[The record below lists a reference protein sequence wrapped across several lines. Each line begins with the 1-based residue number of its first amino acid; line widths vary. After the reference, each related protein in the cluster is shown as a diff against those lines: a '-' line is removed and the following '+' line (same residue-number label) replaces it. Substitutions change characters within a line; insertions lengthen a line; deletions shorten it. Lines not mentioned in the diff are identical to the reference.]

1 MTTCG
6 ACGTEPREGAR
17 FCDACGA
24 PAGSAASTAEYKQ
37 VTVLFADVVGS
48 MELATELGP
57 ERLREIM
64 TELFNSSTGI
74 VRHYGGTVDKFT
86 GDGLMA
92 VFGAPIALE
101 DHAVRACRAALN
113 IQREAAHLAQD
124 VAQRDGETF
133 AVRVGLNSGQVI
145 AGEIGSGPTAY
156 TAVGEQVGMAQ
167 RMESA
172 APPGGV
178 MVSESTAQLV
188 GDLVKLSDPEPVRI
202 KGREDPV
209 LARRLLAV
217 TLQSGVSGRSELSLV
232 GRRWEIP
239 AVEGILQ
246 GAIDGHGGVVGVVG
260 PAGMGKSRFVR
271 EIASIAITK
280 GVEVI
285 SAYCESHARE
295 VPFHVVGRLLRAATG
310 VDKADDETART
321 RLQVLVPDADPQDML
336 LFYDLLGVANPDV
349 AMPSI
354 DPDARRRRLTALVNA
369 VLQARATPA
378 VYVIEDAH
386 WIDDVSESM
395 LADFMVV
402 IPQTPSLV
410 MVTYRPEYR
419 GALSRVAGSQTIA
432 LAPLSRPD
440 SAALIAEH
448 LGTDPSVAVL
458 AGTIAERA
466 AGNPF
471 FAQELVRNLAEQG
484 ALRGGRGSYVR
495 NVEYTDVTIPPTLHA
510 TIAARIDRLDPAG
523 KRTLNAAAVIGSRFG
538 TELLVALGIDDVV
551 DELVAAELIDQV
563 KFTQP
568 SEYVFHHPLI
578 RAVAYESQL
587 KADRAELHRR
597 LASSIAERNPEE
609 ADENAALIAEHLESA
624 GESHAAYVWHMR
636 AGAWS
641 TNRDIIA
648 ARTSWHRAREVADA
662 LPSDDPDRRGMRIAP
677 RTLLCATA
685 YRTATNVSH
694 SGFDELRELCA
705 AAGDNRSLAIAMLG
719 QITECM
725 LHGRAPE
732 AVRLV
737 SEQTVLLETIG
748 DPDLTVGLAFGAM
761 VVYQETGQM
770 TELLHWTQ
778 RAIDLADGDVT
789 KGGFVLGSP
798 LSLSILFRGLARF
811 WLGIPG
817 WRADFDDALAM
828 ARNADAHTFA
838 SAVVYKYGSAIVNRV
853 LLPDATAVRDLEE
866 ALVIA
871 VNTGDHT
878 TLALT
883 RYITA
888 GALIESG
895 TDRDRGLRYLAE
907 TRDLCL
913 SGQFFATE
921 LPIVEIYLARER
933 VRQGDADDAIPIM
946 RASVDTIFANGQFGF
961 SVMCTSILVETL
973 LDRAADG
980 DLAEAEEATARLANA
995 TIQDLVVCDVT
1006 LLRLRALLARA
1017 RGDDTAYRQFSDR
1030 YQARVTNLGFEGHM
1044 ALAESMAA
1052 GHPSNTAIAA
1062 LCPPIPDTAP
1072 PL

>member
-1 MTTCG
+1 MTACR

-24 PAGSAASTAEYKQ
+24 PAGSAANTAEYKQ

-260 PAGMGKSRFVR
+260 PAGMGKSRLVR
-271 EIASIAITK
+271 EIVSIAITK

-295 VPFHVVGRLLRAATG
+295 VPFHVVGQLLRAGTG
-310 VDKADDETART
+310 VDEADGETART
-321 RLQVLVPDADPQDML
+321 RLQALVPDAELDDLL
-336 LFYDLLGVANPDV
+336 LFYDLLGVAKPDV

-432 LAPLSRPD
+432 LAPLSPPD

-448 LGTDPSVAVL
+448 LGTDPSVAAL
-458 AGTIAERA
+458 AETIADRA

-471 FAQELVRNLAEQG
+471 FAQELVRDLAEQG
-484 ALRGGRGSYVR
+484 ALRGGRGSYIR
-495 NVEYTDVTIPPTLHA
+495 NVELVDVTIPPTLQA

-538 TELLVALGIDDVV
+538 AELLVALGVDPVV

-568 SEYVFHHPLI
+568 EEFAFHHPLI

-587 KADRAELHRR
+587 KVDRAELHRR
-597 LASSIAERNPEE
+597 LASSIAERNPEA

-624 GESHAAYVWHMR
+624 GESHTAYVWHMR
-636 AGAWS
+636 AGTWS
-641 TNRDIIA
+641 TNRDCMA
-648 ARTSWHRAREVADA
+648 ARTSWRRAQAVADA
-662 LPSDDPDRRGMRIAP
+662 LPADDPDRIAMRIAP

-685 YRTATNVSH
+685 YRSATNVSH
-694 SGFDELRELCA
+694 SGFEDLRELCTE
-705 AAGDNRSLAIAMLG
+705 AGDKRSLAMAMLG

-725 LHGRAPE
+725 LHGRAIE

-737 SEQTVLLETIG
+737 SEQVDLLEAIG
-748 DPDLTVGLAFGAM
+748 DSELTVGMAFGAM
-761 VVYQETGQM
+761 VIYQETGPM
-770 TELLHWTQ
+770 TELLRWAQ
-778 RAIDLADGDVT
+778 RAIDLADGDAA
-789 KGGFVLGSP
+789 KGNFIVGSP
-798 LSLSILFRGLARF
+798 LSLAILFRGYARY
-811 WLGIPG
+811 WIGIPG
-817 WRADFDDALAM
+817 WRADLDDAIEM
-828 ARNADAHTFA
+828 ARGSDPHAFA
-838 SAVVYKYGSAIVNRV
+838 IAVVYKYGGAIINRV
-853 LLPDATAVRDLEE
+853 LESDAVAVRDLEE
-866 ALVIA
+866 ALDIA
-871 VNTGDHT
+871 MNIGNHNA
-878 TLALT
+878 LALT

-888 GALIESG
+888 SALIEIG
-895 TDRDRGLRYLAE
+895 NDRERGLQYLAQ
-907 TRDLCL
+907 TREMCEKR
-913 SGQFFATE
+913 QFFATE
-921 LPIVEIYLARER
+921 LPMIDIYLARER
-933 VRQGDADDAIPIM
+933 AREGDADGAIPIM
-946 RASVDTIFANGQFGF
+946 RASIDAIFANGQFGYSIF
-961 SVMCTSILVETL
+961 CTSVLVEAL

-980 DLAEAEEATARLANA
+980 DVAEAEAVTAALANA
-995 TIQDLVVCDVT
+995 SVQGLAVCEVA

-1017 RGDDTAYRQFSDR
+1017 RGDDTAYRQLSDR
-1030 YQARVTNLGFEGHM
+1030 YQAMAINLGFEGHM
-1044 ALAESMAA
+1044 ALARTMTA
-1052 GHPSNTAIAA
+1052 G
-1062 LCPPIPDTAP
+1062 
-1072 PL
+1072 

>member
-1 MTTCG
+1 
-6 ACGTEPREGAR
+6 
-17 FCDACGA
+17 
-24 PAGSAASTAEYKQ
+24 
-37 VTVLFADVVGS
+37 
-48 MELATELGP
+48 
-57 ERLREIM
+57 
-64 TELFNSSTGI
+64 
-74 VRHYGGTVDKFT
+74 
-86 GDGLMA
+86 
-92 VFGAPIALE
+92 
-101 DHAVRACRAALN
+101 
-113 IQREAAHLAQD
+113 
-124 VAQRDGETF
+124 
-133 AVRVGLNSGQVI
+133 
-145 AGEIGSGPTAY
+145 
-156 TAVGEQVGMAQ
+156 
-167 RMESA
+167 
-172 APPGGV
+172 
-178 MVSESTAQLV
+178 
-188 GDLVKLSDPEPVRI
+188 
-202 KGREDPV
+202 
-209 LARRLLAV
+209 
-217 TLQSGVSGRSELSLV
+217 
-232 GRRWEIP
+232 
-239 AVEGILQ
+239 
-246 GAIDGHGGVVGVVG
+246 
-260 PAGMGKSRFVR
+260 
-271 EIASIAITK
+271 
-280 GVEVI
+280 
-285 SAYCESHARE
+285 
-295 VPFHVVGRLLRAATG
+295 
-310 VDKADDETART
+310 
-321 RLQVLVPDADPQDML
+321 
-336 LFYDLLGVANPDV
+336 
-349 AMPSI
+349 
-354 DPDARRRRLTALVNA
+354 
-369 VLQARATPA
+369 
-378 VYVIEDAH
+378 
-386 WIDDVSESM
+386 
-395 LADFMVV
+395 
-402 IPQTPSLV
+402 
-410 MVTYRPEYR
+410 
-419 GALSRVAGSQTIA
+419 
-432 LAPLSRPD
+432 
-440 SAALIAEH
+440 
-448 LGTDPSVAVL
+448 
-458 AGTIAERA
+458 
-466 AGNPF
+466 
-471 FAQELVRNLAEQG
+471 
-484 ALRGGRGSYVR
+484 
-495 NVEYTDVTIPPTLHA
+495 
-510 TIAARIDRLDPAG
+510 
-523 KRTLNAAAVIGSRFG
+523 
-538 TELLVALGIDDVV
+538 
-551 DELVAAELIDQV
+551 
-563 KFTQP
+563 
-568 SEYVFHHPLI
+568 
-578 RAVAYESQL
+578 
-587 KADRAELHRR
+587 
-597 LASSIAERNPEE
+597 
-609 ADENAALIAEHLESA
+609 
-624 GESHAAYVWHMR
+624 
-636 AGAWS
+636 
-641 TNRDIIA
+641 
-648 ARTSWHRAREVADA
+648 
-662 LPSDDPDRRGMRIAP
+662 MRIAP

-705 AAGDNRSLAIAMLG
+705 AAGDKRSLAIAMLG

-737 SEQTVLLETIG
+737 SEQTGLLEAIG

-895 TDRDRGLRYLAE
+895 TDQDRGLRYLAE

-980 DLAEAEEATARLANA
+980 DVAEAEEATARLANA
-995 TIQDLVVCDVT
+995 TIQDLAVCDVA